1 MPEALALR
9 RPVSRPSWVQ
19 ATQNILR
26 RGEPLVLVTVAQVR
40 GSAPRDAGA
49 KMWVDAL
56 GSHDTI
62 GGGRLE
68 QQAIELAGQMLADA
82 GRQRRQT
89 VRYPLGARLGQCCG
103 GVVWLSFEYLDRRDL
118 RWCDELAARLEAEE
132 SVLRRV
138 IVPLDGV
145 DAAGFVDQG
154 ESDVAIV
161 AGGDGPALPG
171 PSSGAAREAGS
182 GAQEGGRKP
191 LCTHWDERSG
201 LLSDVVSVPALDVV
215 VCGAG
220 HVGRAIVRLLG
231 ELPVRVTWLDPRD
244 DWWPET
250 IPGNVVCLEGDADDV
265 RDCPDN
271 AYWLVLT
278 HSHALDLEIIEQIFR
293 HKPFRFLGL
302 IGSSTKKARFISQ
315 LRQRFP
321 GELVDRMQ
329 CPIGLVSTSSK
340 LPSVIAVSV
349 VAQLLPLLD
358 ESGNPL

>member
-1 MPEALALR
+1 MSDTVALR
-9 RPVSRPSWVQ
+9 RPVSRPSWLQ
-19 ATQNILR
+19 ATQNSLR
-26 RGEPLVLVTVAQVR
+26 RGEPVVLVTVAQVK

-49 KMWVDAL
+49 KMWVDAF
-56 GSHDTI
+56 GAHDTV
-62 GGGRLE
+62 GGGHLE
-68 QQAIELAGQMLADA
+68 QQAIELARQMLADA

-89 VRYPLGARLGQCCG
+89 IRYPLGARLGQCCG

-118 RWCDELAARLEAEE
+118 RWCDELASRLELEE
-132 SVLRRV
+132 AVQRRV

-145 DAAGFVDQG
+145 DASGFVDQG
-154 ESDVAIV
+154 ESDVAIA
-161 AGGDGPALPG
+161 AGGGSAFTGAGDTARDAGGGA
-171 PSSGAAREAGS
+171 PSAAETHF
-182 GAQEGGRKP
+182 
-191 LCTHWDERSG
+191 CTHWDARSG
-201 LLSDVVSVPALDVV
+201 LLTDVVSAPALDVV

-231 ELPVRVTWLDPRD
+231 DLPVRVVWLDPRD

-250 IPGNVVCLEGDADDV
+250 IPENVVCLEGDADDV

-271 AYWLVLT
+271 AYWLILT
-278 HSHALDLEIIEQIFR
+278 HSHALDLEIIERVFR

-302 IGSSTKKARFISQ
+302 IGSATKKARFISQ

-321 GELVDRMQ
+321 AELVARMQ